1 VWQVNFKLF
10 IYYCSVLGGWA
21 ALMAWGGAYLLGAGR
36 PDSEMAGMAKAT
48 LIAACLG
55 ALVAFAVGLVD
66 AFLNATGA
74 QRGLRALVCAGV
86 GLVGGVIGG
95 LLGEGLHSAG
105 LPRVIGW
112 MIVGIF
118 IGASIGVFDIVAA
131 SMSKGDMRVP
141 IKRTLNGI
149 YGGLLGGLLGGLPF
163 GLLMSLGDP
172 NADPWAQPLPVS
184 RLAIGL
190 VILGLL
196 IGALIALAQVFLKEA
211 WLQIDSGR
219 RAGKQVMVNK
229 DEIVIGRAEG
239 VDLGLYG
246 EQGIEKQHAR
256 IILKNSQYFL
266 EDNGTPGG
274 TFVND
279 ERIQQRVLLH
289 NGDKIQVGTAVLR
302 FGERAKK

>member
-1 VWQVNFKLF
+1 MNFKLF
-10 IYYCSVLGGWA
+10 IYYCSVLGGWG
-21 ALMAWGGAYLLGAGR
+21 ALVAWGFAYLIGAGS
-36 PDSEMAGMAKAT
+36 PDSGLSAMAKTT
-48 LIAACLG
+48 LIAALLG
-55 ALVAFAVGLVD
+55 AFVAAAVGLVD

-74 QRGLRALVCAGV
+74 QRLLRMLVCGGV
-86 GLVGGVIGG
+86 GLVGGLIGG
-95 LLGEGLHSAG
+95 LLGEGLHRAG
-105 LPRVIGW
+105 LPLFIGW
-112 MIVGIF
+112 MFVGIF

-131 SMSKGDMRVP
+131 ASTKGELRVP
-141 IKRTLNGI
+141 IKRMLNGI
-149 YGGLLGGLLGGLPF
+149 YGGLLGGLAGGLPF
-163 GLLMSLGDP
+163 GLLMSMGDP
-172 NADPWAQPLPVS
+172 LVDPWENPLPVS

-196 IGALIALAQVFLKEA
+196 IGVLIALAQVFLKEA
-211 WLQIDSGR
+211 WVQVESGR

-246 EQGIEKQHAR
+246 EQGIEKQHAK
-256 IILKNSQYFL
+256 IILKNNNYYL

-274 TFVND
+274 TFLND
-279 ERIQQRVLLH
+279 ERIEKRSLLH